1 MKEKTPSPLET
12 LTEIKQLMERS
23 SRFISLS
30 GLSGVFAGVYALAG
44 AYAAYSYLN
53 LEGLGYFSGE
63 NFFLRSRTSPF
74 LIIDALVVL
83 ILTIGTGIFLTT
95 RKAKKDGN
103 SILDNTARK
112 LLINLSI
119 PLITGGLFCIALIYH
134 GALLYIPPTTLVFY
148 GLALVHASSY
158 TRNDIRSLGL
168 TEIALGLISLIIIGY
183 GLFFWALGF
192 GVLHIIYGTYMYY
205 KYEV

>member
-1 MKEKTPSPLET
+1 

-44 AYAAYSYLN
+44 AYAAYRYLN

-63 NFFLRSRTSPF
+63 NFFERTRSTFPF

-83 ILTIGTGIFLTT
+83 ILAIGTGIYLTT

-119 PLITGGLFCIALIYH
+119 PLVTGGLFCIALIYH
-134 GALLYIPPTTLVFY
+134 GALLYVPPSMLVFY
-148 GLALVHASSY
+148 GLSLVHASSY
-158 TRNDIRSLGL
+158 TRNDIRLLGL
-168 TEIALGLISLIIIGY
+168 TEIALGLISLLIIGY